1 MAKLQTFL
9 PCALEKLCIE
19 GVKIE
24 HLPNF
29 SSLNQLMRATK
40 LPYRRSSK
48 GLQTITYFLVEK
60 GTLSIKRHSTTT
72 FVTRFIPHLQP
83 INALPLY
90 SRLIISSPQES
101 NISALPYP
109 RWDLRERSNAKFCKH
124 TLIASKHAFGG
135 EFEAIRIGNSYAL
148 KNSGMAHESKGNC
161 RPQNF
166 ARRAE
171 IFFEPYIHARW
182 E

>member
-29 SSLNQLMRATK
+29 SSLYRLMRAAK

-48 GLQTITYFLVEK
+48 GLQTITYFLVRK
-60 GTLSIKRHSTTT
+60 DPLSIKRHGTTT
-72 FVTRFIPHLQP
+72 FVTRFIPHFQSFT
-83 INALPLY
+83 ALPLY
-90 SRLIISSPQES
+90 SRHIISSPQES

-109 RWDLRERSNAKFCKH
+109 RWDLRERLNAKFCKH

-135 EFEAIRIGNSYAL
+135 EFVAIRIGNSYAL
-148 KNSGMAHESKGNC
+148 KNSSMAHESKGNC
-161 RPQNF
+161 RTQNF

-171 IFFEPYIHARW
+171 IFF
-182 E
+182 